1 MAGLVI
7 PNVDFAFVS
16 LYGIKNF
23 TFSTGLNLFLRLGF
37 SSIDV
42 HQEDI
47 VDMFGDTWSM
57 IGGGVRYPI
66 SDSISFELGLS
77 RYEADP
83 SEVYNRSYL
92 GLTFI
97 F

>member
-1 MAGLVI
+1 M
-7 PNVDFAFVS
+7 S
-16 LYGIKNF
+16 LYGVKNF
-23 TFSTGLNLFLRLGF
+23 TFSTGLNLFLRAGL
-37 SSIDV
+37 SSINLGR
-42 HQEDI
+42 EDI
-47 VDMFGDTWSM
+47 IDKFGDTWSM